1 MGASVS
7 SVFRGTILM
16 RLELVSFAQ
25 ARVSPATIAELVYSA
40 QLINTWLLLQ
50 MCVHLVNS
58 LAISVK
64 PQEATA

>member
-1 MGASVS
+1 MCPLLEPAHVQLVPAIVSPASMGASVS

-40 QLINTWLLLQ
+40 QLINT
-50 MCVHLVNS
+50 
-58 LAISVK
+58 
-64 PQEATA
+64 